1 MSKIETIGITQLH
14 EQTAKLVQQSA
25 VRLVTQRD
33 KPCAI
38 LITFGDLS
46 SEQVAGIGKEF
57 GFNPV
62 ATSTR
67 VIDRITKP

>member
-14 EQTAKLVQQSA
+14 EQTAKLVQESA

-38 LITFGDLS
+38 LITFGDMTK
-46 SEQVAGIGKEF
+46 EQVAMIGKEF

-62 ATSTR
+62 ATTGR
-67 VIDRITKP
+67 VVDVITKP